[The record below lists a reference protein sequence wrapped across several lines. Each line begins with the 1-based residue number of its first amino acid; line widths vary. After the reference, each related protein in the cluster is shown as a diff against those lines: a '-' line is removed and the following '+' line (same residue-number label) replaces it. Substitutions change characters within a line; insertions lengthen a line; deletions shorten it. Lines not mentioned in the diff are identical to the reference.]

1 MRLGDVVKGLA
12 LGAGIGLAL
21 GGIAIGL
28 ADLSVWIDRRKVEK
42 EIEKKGYKGPQ
53 ADLYRACHII
63 YNHN

>member
-42 EIEKKGYKGPQ
+42 EIEKKGYKGHQ
-53 ADLYRACHII
+53 ANLYRACHIV